1 MSASLTHEPKPSNFS
16 RQSPSAVV
24 AQPHWGFQAAE
35 DLLKWSWLTALCGS
49 FLSVGLAGF
58 GAGLGP
64 DARLAYF
71 TPGKSDLDSAAD
83 SALMADLIS
92 ESPPTNEVTQESVE
106 EVVEVPP
113 TVDLTQPPLDMPELA
128 EALVT
133 EDLFTI
139 PTAPKI
145 EEALKPI
152 DPTPPKPVVKRVTA
166 APTSTTPR
174 RSTASSSPGTGTGG
188 GVGSGGTGGGGSGSG
203 KFVIPRPS
211 YPSSLRSMGIQGT
224 VRLKIVVSTSG
235 RPSSVSVIGTSGN
248 SSLDQY
254 AAGWVRRNGKAPPGD
269 VRTVIAPLTF
279 VIN

>member
-1 MSASLTHEPKPSNFS
+1 MPTQPPPLPNAADLTSGRLKVASIQRSWWSA
-16 RQSPSAVV
+16 A
-24 AQPHWGFQAAE
+24 GE
-35 DLLKWSWLTALCGS
+35 DLLKWSWLLAVTGS

-64 DARLAYF
+64 GANLVYF
-71 TPGKSDLDSAAD
+71 VPGKSDLDSAAD
-83 SALMADLIS
+83 SALMTDLIS
-92 ESPPTNEVTQESVE
+92 EAPPTEAVTAETVEVIQ
-106 EVVEVPP
+106 EVPP
-113 TVDLTQPPLDMPELA
+113 AVDVTQPPLDLPELA

-152 DPTPPKPVVKRVTA
+152 DPALPKPVVRRVTTA
-166 APTSTTPR
+166 APSTTPR
-174 RSTASSSPGTGTGG
+174 RSTANSTPGTGG
-188 GVGSGGTGGGGSGSG
+188 GVGSGGTGGGGSGNG

-211 YPSSLRSMGIQGT
+211 YPNSLKSMGIQGT
-224 VRLKIVVSTSG
+224 VRLKIVVGVSG

-269 VRTVIAPLTF
+269 VRTVIAPLSF
-279 VIN
+279 VLN

>member
-1 MSASLTHEPKPSNFS
+1 
-16 RQSPSAVV
+16 
-24 AQPHWGFQAAE
+24 
-35 DLLKWSWLTALCGS
+35 
-49 FLSVGLAGF
+49 
-58 GAGLGP
+58 
-64 DARLAYF
+64 
-71 TPGKSDLDSAAD
+71 
-83 SALMADLIS
+83 
-92 ESPPTNEVTQESVE
+92 VE

-133 EDLFTI
+133 EDLFPI

-152 DPTPPKPVVKRVTA
+152 DPMPPKPVVKRVTA